1 MNLHFIIVIA
11 GISRLLLTR
20 GNIYGRLVEDL
31 VAGGAKLL

>member
-11 GISRLLLTR
+11 GISRLLLLR
-20 GNIYGRLVEDL
+20 RNIQGGLVEDL